1 MEVISKH
8 IKVARNIESENQKEL
23 FEAETNGNEGMITND
38 NITTDNWVI
47 KDVKDNRKDNIPS
60 NVKEYVSQVIEN
72 ATLQN
77 NEEIP
82 FQIVTTKLE
91 IDKSTELEKNNFR

>member
-1 MEVISKH
+1 
-8 IKVARNIESENQKEL
+8 
-23 FEAETNGNEGMITND
+23 MITND

-60 NVKEYVSQVIEN
+60 NVKEYVNQVIEN

-91 IDKSTELEKNNFR
+91 IDKSTELGKNNFR